1 MFGFG
6 VKDEVEVI
14 AVGMGDALFGCCL
27 KHGGEWVAL
36 QRVISRV
43 GDNDVDARAAQS
55 REGLYPVVGL
65 AIHDVVARVGGTLP
79 MCKGG

>member
-6 VKDEVEVI
+6 VKDEVKVF
-14 AVGMGDALFGCCL
+14 AVGIGDAFFGGCL

-36 QRVISRV
+36 QGVVTRV

-65 AIHDVVARVGGTLP
+65 AIHDVVARVGRTLP